1 MKFREYKATPDAIRQ
16 GRAIG
21 LFEDTAKRLSGA
33 ARRSAQFTSEY
44 GNRRFGDFVLTVE
57 NDQIVWVDR
66 LNGQAA

>member
-21 LFEDTAKRLSGA
+21 LFGDTAKRLSRA
-33 ARRSAQFTSEY
+33 ARRSAQFTSEF

-57 NDQIVWVDR
+57 NDQVVWVER
-66 LNGQAA
+66 LHGQAA